1 MLRNLYWNAKEK
13 KIQIER
19 RVNLLDA
26 QIDMLGNAEAEV
38 AVVGEVLLPQLV
50 LTDLEAALEDLLGL
64 GAPNT
69 TRAE

>member
-1 MLRNLYWNAKEK
+1 MPRKT
-13 KIQIER
+13 IQIER
-19 RVNLLDA
+19 NLLDA

-64 GAPNT
+64 GAPKT

>member
-1 MLRNLYWNAKEK
+1 MPRKT
-13 KIQIER
+13 IQIER
-19 RVNLLDA
+19 NLLDA

>member
-64 GAPNT
+64 GAPKT

>member
-1 MLRNLYWNAKEK
+1 MKCPRK

-19 RVNLLDA
+19 IVNLLDA
-26 QIDMLGNAEAEV
+26 QIDMLGNAEAKV

>member
-1 MLRNLYWNAKEK
+1 MPKKK

-64 GAPNT
+64 GAPKT